1 MASTS
6 PIRAE
11 GAQHDLDDLLQLSVR
26 GQGRGAG
33 AQPTARLRLAA
44 SGVTAAVDDAFDQAQ
59 PFVRDYDPTLV
70 VSCAGL
76 PGHAENRP
84 LLALETASD
93 LQFYFVAGA
102 GFEPATSGLTVR

>member
-70 VSCAGL
+70 VSCAPACRGMQKTAPCL
-76 PGHAENRP
+76 RWRR
-84 LLALETASD
+84 LLTCSFTL
-93 LQFYFVAGA
+93 
-102 GFEPATSGLTVR
+102 